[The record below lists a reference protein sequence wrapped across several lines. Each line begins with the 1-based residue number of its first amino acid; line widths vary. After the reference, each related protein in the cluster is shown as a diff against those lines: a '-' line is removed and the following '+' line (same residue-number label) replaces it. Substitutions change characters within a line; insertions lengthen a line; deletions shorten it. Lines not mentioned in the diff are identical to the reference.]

1 MSGVSTFAKSLA
13 KLPKRILELLLTLR
27 SEFAKVLD
35 KQGNLALEL
44 KKRER
49 ANKDAQNQQYTLI

>member
-1 MSGVSTFAKSLA
+1 VS
-13 KLPKRILELLLTLR
+13 ER

-49 ANKDAQNQQYTLI
+49 ASEDAQKSTPCFNRVPKVVLQHSLAI